1 MTQNDYQIADQACLT
16 ALASLQ
22 ASTDVTVWLS
32 SYSQLFDS
40 VTYSVGDLPL
50 LPDCNFEGQHF
61 EHISKFCSI
70 YETLLNDIQ
79 IASL

>member
-1 MTQNDYQIADQACLT
+1 MTQNDYQIADQACLA

-22 ASTDVTVWLS
+22 PSTDVTVWLS

-40 VTYSVGDLPL
+40 VTYSVADLPL

-61 EHISKFCSI
+61 YNIYKFCI
-70 YETLLNDIQ
+70 AYETLR
-79 IASL
+79 S